1 MARRKNIWEQIQEST
16 EGPTVTVTIPRE
28 FAEEL
33 LRSLAASLE
42 QDMPDDGDGED
53 LDSVGDLDFGD
64 EGGDMGMDDLQGPP
78 EDGMDIDFMPAGDDD
93 EEDDSSG
100 PPAGKKGPGR
110 PPGAKNKKKSD
121 DGDDDD
127 KDDKEEDD
135 DEKDESAGAIRPQ
148 TALGESAF
156 SRLSRSLARRPV
168 IRKRR

>member
-64 EGGDMGMDDLQGPP
+64 EGGDMDDMDDLQGPP
-78 EDGMDIDFMPAGDDD
+78 EDDMDLDFMPAGDDD
-93 EEDDSSG
+93 EEDDSG
-100 PPAGKKGPGR
+100 HPAGKKGPGR
-110 PPGAKNKKKSD
+110 PPGAKNKKKD
-121 DGDDDD
+121 DGDDEEE
-127 KDDKEEDD
+127 KDDDD

-156 SRLSRSLARRPV
+156 SRLSRGLARQPA